1 MSIGRGQRWMRG
13 SRPREVRDR
22 RSASPP
28 PRRAQIEV
36 RERDWRRAAG
46 ERARGAGER
55 ARAVDFL

>member
-1 MSIGRGQRWMRG
+1 MRG

-46 ERARGAGER
+46 ERARGVGER